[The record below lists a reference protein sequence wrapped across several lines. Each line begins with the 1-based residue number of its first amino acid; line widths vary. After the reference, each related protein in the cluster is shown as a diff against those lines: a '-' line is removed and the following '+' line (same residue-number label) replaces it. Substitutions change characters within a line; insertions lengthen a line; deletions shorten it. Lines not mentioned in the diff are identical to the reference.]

1 MPKDPIC
8 GMEVDGKKAKFSLVK
23 SGKKYYFCSKS
34 CHDKFKSLKNNA
46 LKKSASNKKT
56 LKIKSTEKTSKNPEP
71 TNHIQKTAILIS
83 GMHCATC
90 AQTIEKSIS
99 KADGVV
105 KASVNFASE
114 KANVEFDKNKINE
127 ASIKSII
134 HEAGYKVLEEHK
146 ISGNSAEIKLKVI
159 GMDNPHCVGTVGG
172 ALNTLPGIISKE
184 LYVNQHALIK
194 YNPSLTNIEKIKKA
208 IKNAGYE
215 PIEVSGT
222 LADTEKEA
230 RQREI
235 KTLKTEVIF
244 GFLLSIPIFILSFPE
259 WFKITVPFQNYVLLA
274 LATPVQLYLGY
285 RFYVGTWIGL
295 RNRTANMDTLIAVGT
310 SAAYIYSL
318 LATLLPKSFTGGMY
332 YDTAAVII
340 TFILLGKYFEALTKG
355 KASEAI
361 RKLVGLQPKTAIV
374 IRGGKE
380 IEINAD
386 QLQIGDVFLAKPGE
400 KIATDGIVVEGS
412 SHVDESMLTGE
423 SIPISKKIGDKVI
436 GATINKN
443 GFLKIKAT
451 KIGADT
457 MLAQIIKLVE
467 EAQGSKAPIQR
478 LADKVSSIFVPIVI
492 LIAVL
497 SFLFWYFVA
506 PNFLSLSSPP
516 FIFSFTVFVA
526 VLIIACPCALG
537 LATPTAIMVGTGK
550 GAENGILIKNA
561 EALETAHKL
570 NTIVFDK
577 TGTLTKGKP
586 EVTDVVVL
594 DSKYAENDVIKFAAI
609 AEKRSE
615 HPLAE
620 AVVNHAKGK
629 DIEITDSS
637 EFEAVSGKGIA
648 AKYKS
653 YSILIGNDKLFSQYK
668 IKINDETQS
677 KINQLEGQGKTTVI
691 LAVNN
696 SIIGL
701 VSVADTLKENSKEAV
716 SELKKMNIEPIMIT
730 GDNERVAKAIAS
742 QLGIDKVLAEVLPQD
757 KEKEIKK
764 LQSQNKIVGMVGDGI
779 NDAPA
784 LAAADVGI
792 AIGAGT
798 DVAIE
803 TGSIVLIKNDL
814 RDVVKA
820 IKLSSY
826 TIRKIKQNLFWA
838 FFYNAA
844 GIPIAAGLLYP
855 FFGFMLNPMI
865 AGAAMAFSSVS
876 VVSNSLLMRNWKG

>member
-1 MPKDPIC
+1 MPKDPVC

-34 CHDKFKSLKNNA
+34 CHDKFKSLKNNT
-46 LKKSASNKKT
+46 LEKSASNKKT
-56 LKIKSTEKTSKNPEP
+56 LKIKSIEKTSKNPEP
-71 TNHIQKTAILIS
+71 TNNIQKTIIPIS

-244 GFLLSIPIFILSFPE
+244 GFLLSIPTFILSFPE

-478 LADKVSSIFVPIVI
+478 LADKVSSVFVPIVI
-492 LIAVL
+492 LIATL
-497 SFLFWYFVA
+497 AFLFWYFAA
-506 PNFLSLSSPP
+506 PNFLGVPSNI
-516 FIFSFTVFVA
+516 FIFAFTIFIA

-550 GAENGILIKNA
+550 GAEHGILIKNA
-561 EALETAHKL
+561 EA
-570 NTIVFDK
+570 
-577 TGTLTKGKP
+577 
-586 EVTDVVVL
+586 
-594 DSKYAENDVIKFAAI
+594 
-609 AEKRSE
+609 
-615 HPLAE
+615 
-620 AVVNHAKGK
+620 
-629 DIEITDSS
+629 
-637 EFEAVSGKGIA
+637 
-648 AKYKS
+648 
-653 YSILIGNDKLFSQYK
+653 
-668 IKINDETQS
+668 
-677 KINQLEGQGKTTVI
+677 
-691 LAVNN
+691 
-696 SIIGL
+696 
-701 VSVADTLKENSKEAV
+701 
-716 SELKKMNIEPIMIT
+716 
-730 GDNERVAKAIAS
+730 
-742 QLGIDKVLAEVLPQD
+742 
-757 KEKEIKK
+757 
-764 LQSQNKIVGMVGDGI
+764 
-779 NDAPA
+779 
-784 LAAADVGI
+784 
-792 AIGAGT
+792 
-798 DVAIE
+798 
-803 TGSIVLIKNDL
+803 
-814 RDVVKA
+814 
-820 IKLSSY
+820 
-826 TIRKIKQNLFWA
+826 
-838 FFYNAA
+838 
-844 GIPIAAGLLYP
+844 
-855 FFGFMLNPMI
+855 
-865 AGAAMAFSSVS
+865 
-876 VVSNSLLMRNWKG
+876 